1 MKKVAKSE
9 MQEKIIVKHL
19 ANIKKFKQQYSM
31 VFQYAK
37 KHKLS
42 DDLNLVYKHIRT
54 LITKSQ

>member
-42 DDLNLVYKHIRT
+42 DDLKQVYKHIRT